1 MHPVEYLIKYCLNN
15 GYKRPVFDFVRLGR
29 SNFLSQVTIS
39 NDKSKQV
46 YKSKALQKNIRS
58 AKYITAL
65 ECIKELG
72 FVSNMEFEKAKQSV
86 KKAHTSEE
94 EGLLFI

>member
-1 MHPVEYLIKYCLNN
+1 M
-15 GYKRPVFDFVRLGR
+15 
-29 SNFLSQVTIS
+29 TIL

-46 YKSKALQKNIRS
+46 YKSKALHKNIRS

-72 FVSNMEFEKAKQSV
+72 CVSNMEFEKAKQSV
-86 KKAHTSEE
+86 KAHTSEE